1 MHICYFNILLYRIIL
16 FSINMT
22 DGDFLGQVW
31 KYNENN
37 VFDKIESLVFIRLNL
52 SLKRSH
58 CKWSPPIM
66 LFFFL
71 RDQLYSF
78 YHTRESNMHTILTW
92 GFSFPYLSRKVAM
105 VMEPPLASNMELFDS
120 FDPFLAHFSGFSML
134 IEKLFSI
141 HVVWTLLSGS
151 VPKSICNSI
160 YLNKDYGS
168 LVILIT
174 NYS

>member
-1 MHICYFNILLYRIIL
+1 M
-16 FSINMT
+16 FST
-22 DGDFLGQVW
+22 RS
-31 KYNENN
+31 
-37 VFDKIESLVFIRLNL
+37 SLEFIRLNL
-52 SLKRSH
+52 SLKRSDL
-58 CKWSPPIM
+58 IANV
-66 LFFFL
+66 LFQLCYFFL
-71 RDQLYSF
+71 RDKLYSF

-92 GFSFPYLSRKVAM
+92 GFSFPYLLRKVVM

-120 FDPFLAHFSGFSML
+120 FDPFLVHFSGFSML

-151 VPKSICNSI
+151 VPKSICNST